1 MILTSF
7 LCDLQAQFTA
17 QDSQGSQ
24 VGYTQRFFMIY
35 CTRSGTNYRFALFRS
50 YIEDFR
56 AQHYQYESHREI
68 FMAAPSSATDTGVIS
83 LRDLIDFIS
92 HVADCYPGICK
103 DFPQQLIDMLMQHH
117 LVLETELREKLV
129 GSLVLLKK
137 KDLMDSATYVDPLV
151 LTSLLLILTAT
162 PGYSTLSSP
171 SSSLHLARPYALCS
185 SRRFSLSCGPQTQR
199 PLTTS

>member
-1 MILTSF
+1 MLT
-7 LCDLQAQFTA
+7 QM
-17 QDSQGSQ
+17 
-24 VGYTQRFFMIY
+24 RFEGPTYNI
-35 CTRSGTNYRFALFRS
+35 RSRRTPSKLPARHLFALRINANHSSALLRS

-68 FMAAPSSATDTGVIS
+68 FMAAPSSATDTGLIS

-92 HVADCYPGICK
+92 HVSDCYPDICK

-137 KDLMDSATYVDPLV
+137 KDIIDSE
-151 LTSLLLILTAT
+151 
-162 PGYSTLSSP
+162 
-171 SSSLHLARPYALCS
+171 R
-185 SRRFSLSCGPQTQR
+185 
-199 PLTTS
+199 